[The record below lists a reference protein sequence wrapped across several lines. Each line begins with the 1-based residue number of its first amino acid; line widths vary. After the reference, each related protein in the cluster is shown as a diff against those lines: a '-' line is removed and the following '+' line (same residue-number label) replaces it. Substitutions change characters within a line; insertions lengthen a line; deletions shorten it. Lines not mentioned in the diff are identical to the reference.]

1 MNVLG
6 ISCGRRMS
14 NTEIMVKEAL
24 MGAEEAGAHV
34 EFVRLQDLFIKPCTG
49 CNSCVIDLFERCG
62 SGRCVIRGD
71 DLGFIDEKI
80 MECDGLVLG
89 SPIYEKAPTGQL
101 KTLNDRMGPSHD
113 QGFRLI
119 AKKRRAEL
127 GITEGQ
133 GPDERSFKPRA
144 ASLIAVGG
152 SEWDTLALPMMSL
165 FTLSM
170 QIEVVDR
177 ILVNWIALPRV
188 VALREDLLARA
199 HRSGRHVAE
208 TLKKP
213 LQEAAYIGEPG
224 LCPICHSTLI
234 EVRNQGDTYPTIC
247 GICGV
252 RGTLS
257 VSGGHASFAVTEE
270 DRPYSHVLLSGKF
283 HHLEELRDVSLK
295 PPAGMDQLGAK
306 TLKYQNY
313 LTPAKPVRDQAG
325 KTGKTGQAGP
335 AAGAEAEGEE

>member
-1 MNVLG
+1 
-6 ISCGRRMS
+6 
-14 NTEIMVKEAL
+14 
-24 MGAEEAGAHV
+24 
-34 EFVRLQDLFIKPCTG
+34 
-49 CNSCVIDLFERCG
+49 
-62 SGRCVIRGD
+62 
-71 DLGFIDEKI
+71 
-80 MECDGLVLG
+80 LVLG
-89 SPIYEKAPTGQL
+89 SPIYEKASTGQL

-119 AKKRRAEL
+119 TKRRREEM
-127 GITEGQ
+127 GITEGE

-177 ILVNWIALPRV
+177 ILINWIGLPRV
-188 VALREDLLARA
+188 VALHDEHLSRA

-208 TLKKP
+208 TLEKP
-213 LQEAAYIGEPG
+213 IEEAEYIGEPG
-224 LCPICHSTLI
+224 LCPICHSKLF
-234 EVRNQGDTYPTIC
+234 EVRNEVDVYPTIC

-257 VSGGHASFAVTEE
+257 VNGGKASFTVSDE

-283 HHLEELRDVSLK
+283 HHLDELRDVSLK
-295 PPAGMDQLGAK
+295 PPAEMDQVGAK
-306 TLKYQNY
+306 TLKYRNY
-313 LTPAKPVRDQAG
+313 LTPSKPHRDKAG
-325 KTGKTGQAGP
+325 KAGR
-335 AAGAEAEGEE
+335 ADRAEGESEG